1 MTIEQPNYP
10 FDATSSVNRPASTL
24 KKVGV
29 ILGLAIVWLIVGS
42 ILALL
47 ISIFTPIDGL
57 TSGRLSFVSLFLTS
71 GSLIGL
77 LGFCI
82 SLYLMFRSN
91 DWVNKGFAII
101 KFCALALGTIFLV
114 GFGMCVLLMVL

>member
-1 MTIEQPNYP
+1 MTIEQPNDP
-10 FDATSSVNRPASTL
+10 FDATSSVNQPASTL
-24 KKVGV
+24 KKIGV
-29 ILGLAIVWLIVGS
+29 VLGLALVWWIVGS
-42 ILALL
+42 ILAFL
-47 ISIFTPIDGL
+47 ISLFTSFSDL
-57 TSGRLSFVSLFLTS
+57 TSGRLSFISLFLTS

-91 DWVNKGFAII
+91 NWVDKGFAII
-101 KFCALALGTIFLV
+101 KFCALTLGTIFLV